1 MEVKLLSHQPLSN
14 AVIGGRT
21 CWNSFHKGGCYQTA
35 TDDISDDDKEFL
47 SRTINKHKHGS
58 IAEHIVYC
66 FTIKGVT
73 RALLQELSR
82 HRMSSPSVRS
92 SRYTLKELKEEY
104 SFYYEE
110 TGYYD
115 TERAKK
121 YIKLT
126 GNHQVD
132 SLSIQALDN
141 LRWLVQQN
149 IANDMVKY
157 ALPECYLTE
166 LTWTINARSLSNFLA
181 LRSSPAAL
189 WEIRDL
195 TGALFNAIPMSHRFL
210 YEDIIQSK

>member
-1 MEVKLLSHQPLSN
+1 MEIKLLSHQPLSN

-35 TDDISDDDKEFL
+35 TDDISDEDREFL

-66 FTIKGVT
+66 FTIKGVS

-82 HRMSSPSVRS
+82 HRLASPSVRS
-92 SRYTLKELKEEY
+92 SRYTLKELKGEEPFYDSKNDYYY
-104 SFYYEE
+104 S
-110 TGYYD
+110 
-115 TERAKK
+115 ERAEK
-121 YIKLT
+121 YIKIT
-126 GNHQVD
+126 HITNVD
-132 SLSIQALDN
+132 KASIKALDN
-141 LRWLVQQN
+141 LRILVQQN
-149 IANDMVKY
+149 VANDMLKY

-195 TGALFNAIPMSHRFL
+195 TAALFDAIPMTHRFL
-210 YEDIIQSK
+210 YEDIIQ